1 MHTINWYPGHMAKAR
16 RMLEDNLKLVDM
28 IIEIVDARAPMACR
42 NPDFEALFKNKLR
55 VVVLNKSDLSSK
67 TQNRAWISYF
77 AKQGITAA
85 EFISTQPSTRKRAIE
100 LIEKTGEE
108 TVRRYREKGI
118 KKTLR
123 AMVVGVPNVGKS
135 TLLSRVT
142 NARPKI
148 ANYHFT
154 TLNPNLGVVD
164 LEGTGGFVIADI
176 PGLIEGASEGVG
188 LGHEF
193 LRHIERTKVIIHIV
207 DAAGTEGRDPI
218 QDIYAINKEL
228 EAYNPEIAARPQVIA
243 ANKIDAIYTEDGSD
257 PVEAIRAEFEP
268 KGIKVFPMSAVTGQ
282 GVKELLYE
290 VNEMLQGIGEETTVF
305 AQEYFPDS
313 MTGSVD
319 DAYTVTYDEEEDE
332 YVVEGPK
339 IEKMLGYTN
348 LDSEKGFT
356 FFQNFLKDAGILEE
370 LESLGIQEGD
380 TVRMYGLSF
389 DYYK

>member
-135 TLLSRVT
+135 TFINR
-142 NARPKI
+142 I
-148 ANYHFT
+148 A
-154 TLNPNLGVVD
+154 G
-164 LEGTGGFVIADI
+164 
-176 PGLIEGASEGVG
+176 
-188 LGHEF
+188 
-193 LRHIERTKVIIHIV
+193 
-207 DAAGTEGRDPI
+207 
-218 QDIYAINKEL
+218 
-228 EAYNPEIAARPQVIA
+228 AARAQVGDLKCVNVINSA
-243 ANKIDAIYTEDGSD
+243 DSNGILKNLFIKMFENEDAGLDIKSVCYLQW
-257 PVEAIRAEFEP
+257 
-268 KGIKVFPMSAVTGQ
+268 KG
-282 GVKELLYE
+282 
-290 VNEMLQGIGEETTVF
+290 
-305 AQEYFPDS
+305 FPDS
-313 MTGSVD
+313 F
-319 DAYTVTYDEEEDE
+319 
-332 YVVEGPK
+332 
-339 IEKMLGYTN
+339 I
-348 LDSEKGFT
+348 
-356 FFQNFLKDAGILEE
+356 NFLGGMTLD
-370 LESLGIQEGD
+370 
-380 TVRMYGLSF
+380 
-389 DYYK
+389 